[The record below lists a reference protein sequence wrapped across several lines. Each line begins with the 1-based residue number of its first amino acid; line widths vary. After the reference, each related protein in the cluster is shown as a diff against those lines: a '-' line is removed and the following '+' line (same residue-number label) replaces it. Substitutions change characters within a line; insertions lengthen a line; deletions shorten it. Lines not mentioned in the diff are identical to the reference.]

1 MLWMEYNYYAWFV
14 NFFKICSINYFAVL
28 FYWATQLIIID
39 KTEFLLHILGKP
51 LKSVTFTIL
60 STQDTFFPIFTS
72 P

>member
-14 NFFKICSINYFAVL
+14 NFLKFVQFIIL